1 MSYPFFSCTSPSDDP
16 FRACFGCENDK
27 TKRNSK
33 HPRFLNF
40 IDRQS
45 GEVFQATSQNRRV
58 ICGKDPLGNMRCRL
72 RIDRAMQLRRV
83 SYGRAL
89 QFIQSEQ
96 YLGDKRNTYRQNRL
110 RQDTRLNSTLEYS
123 PSNSIL
129 KCYGLWKTQWW
140 EHRQWWGQQGSNC

>member
-1 MSYPFFSCTSPSDDP
+1 MPNDDP
-16 FRACFGCENDK
+16 FKACFGCENGMSS
-27 TKRNSK
+27 RNIK
-33 HPRFLNF
+33 NPGYHRH

-96 YLGDKRNTYRQNRL
+96 YLGDEDVNIIR
-110 RQDTRLNSTLEYS
+110 
-123 PSNSIL
+123 
-129 KCYGLWKTQWW
+129 
-140 EHRQWWGQQGSNC
+140 

>member
-1 MSYPFFSCTSPSDDP
+1 MPSDDP
-16 FRACFGCENDK
+16 YRACFGCEND
-27 TKRNSK
+27 TTRRNLK
-33 HPRFLNF
+33 QPRFHSH

-58 ICGKDPLGNMRCRL
+58 ICGKDPQGNMRCRL

-96 YLGDKRNTYRQNRL
+96 YLGD
-110 RQDTRLNSTLEYS
+110 DDV
-123 PSNSIL
+123 SII
-129 KCYGLWKTQWW
+129 
-140 EHRQWWGQQGSNC
+140 R

>member
-1 MSYPFFSCTSPSDDP
+1 MPSDDP
-16 FRACFGCENDK
+16 FRACFGCENDTIRK
-27 TKRNSK
+27 NFN
-33 HPRFLNF
+33 HPRFFRHIN
-40 IDRQS
+40 RQS

-96 YLGDKRNTYRQNRL
+96 YLGD
-110 RQDTRLNSTLEYS
+110 DDV
-123 PSNSIL
+123 SIIRYYVL
-129 KCYGLWKTQWW
+129 V
-140 EHRQWWGQQGSNC
+140 

>member
-1 MSYPFFSCTSPSDDP
+1 MNLYAWFILIFSCTSPSDDP
-16 FRACFGCENDK
+16 FRACFGCDNEE
-27 TKRNSK
+27 TKRNSN
-33 HPRFLNF
+33 HPQFHNF

-96 YLGDKRNTYRQNRL
+96 YLGDDDVSLIR
-110 RQDTRLNSTLEYS
+110 
-123 PSNSIL
+123 
-129 KCYGLWKTQWW
+129 
-140 EHRQWWGQQGSNC
+140 

>member
-1 MSYPFFSCTSPSDDP
+1 MITLRANFCSLSYLNEHYLQNQWQLLICIFSCTLPSDDP
-16 FRACFGCENDK
+16 YRACFGCEND
-27 TKRNSK
+27 TTRSNQNQ
-33 HPRFLNF
+33 PRFHSH

-96 YLGDKRNTYRQNRL
+96 YLGDDDVDIIRY
-110 RQDTRLNSTLEYS
+110 
-123 PSNSIL
+123 
-129 KCYGLWKTQWW
+129 
-140 EHRQWWGQQGSNC
+140 

>member
-1 MSYPFFSCTSPSDDP
+1 MPSDDP
-16 FRACFGCENDK
+16 FRACFGCENDTTRK
-27 TKRNSK
+27 N
-33 HPRFLNF
+33 PRFHRH

-58 ICGKDPLGNMRCRL
+58 ICGKDPQGNMRCRL

-96 YLGDKRNTYRQNRL
+96 YLGD
-110 RQDTRLNSTLEYS
+110 DDV
-123 PSNSIL
+123 SII
-129 KCYGLWKTQWW
+129 
-140 EHRQWWGQQGSNC
+140 R

>member
-1 MSYPFFSCTSPSDDP
+1 MPSDDP
-16 FRACFGCENDK
+16 FRACFGCEND
-27 TKRNSK
+27 TTRRN
-33 HPRFLNF
+33 LNQPKF
-40 IDRQS
+40 HSHIDRQS

-96 YLGDKRNTYRQNRL
+96 YLGD
-110 RQDTRLNSTLEYS
+110 DDV
-123 PSNSIL
+123 SIIRYYVL
-129 KCYGLWKTQWW
+129 I
-140 EHRQWWGQQGSNC
+140 

>member
-1 MSYPFFSCTSPSDDP
+1 MWDSLKAISCFFFSCTAPNDDP
-16 FRACFGCENDK
+16 FKSCFGCEDDATSRNDNRPK
-27 TKRNSK
+27 FHTYT
-33 HPRFLNF
+33 
-40 IDRQS
+40 DRQS

-96 YLGDKRNTYRQNRL
+96 YLGD
-110 RQDTRLNSTLEYS
+110 DDV
-123 PSNSIL
+123 SII
-129 KCYGLWKTQWW
+129 
-140 EHRQWWGQQGSNC
+140 R